1 MLIEKNQII
10 IFMLSNNFFSLPK
23 PHTQIFDV
31 FPLFLPETFVQE
43 KIVGSLSFENLR
55 DDFDEQQIDFVI
67 KPITTIFKRLRNDDV
82 WSGHEYGNCSDYC
95 EECKNN
101 KAQSIDDHCSIFPIF
116 RHFSFIVLFSN
127 LLGARQGRD
136 EKFFV
141 KRNLKCKKF
150 WGG

>member
-1 MLIEKNQII
+1 MKFMLIEKNQNYHIHAI
-10 IFMLSNNFFSLPK
+10 WNNFSFSIRAYI
-23 PHTQIFDV
+23 HTWCFSAFFSQDSSYGNN
-31 FPLFLPETFVQE
+31 FVG
-43 KIVGSLSFENLR
+43 KLSLENLR

-127 LLGARQGRD
+127 LYFLEFRG
-136 EKFFV
+136 KI
-141 KRNLKCKKF
+141 
-150 WGG
+150 